1 MMSGER
7 RERDREHTS
16 PNERTRL
23 LLLLLLQLPSVF
35 SLLHDTLVVVF
46 AKSLVLVPSDLVT
59 VSGDDG
65 DDHLLTIT
73 PAF

>member
-7 RERDREHTS
+7 EREHTS

-23 LLLLLLQLPSVF
+23 LLLLLQLSSVF

-59 VSGDDG
+59 VSGDGG
-65 DDHLLTIT
+65 DDHHLTIT